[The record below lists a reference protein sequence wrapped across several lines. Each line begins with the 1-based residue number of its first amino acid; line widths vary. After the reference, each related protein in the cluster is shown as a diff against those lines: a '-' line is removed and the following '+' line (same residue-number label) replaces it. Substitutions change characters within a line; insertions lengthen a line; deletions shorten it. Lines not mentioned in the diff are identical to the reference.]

1 MKQAYLAAVIKKH
14 GRRIKQYGE
23 QLPGSFETEMIHDL
37 RVEYKKLRA
46 FLRLLQ
52 MDGTA
57 RHLTMPADIKTVY
70 HAAGHVRDLQL
81 FLQQVLVWAEKE
93 AVAVPG
99 YLQYLHQRLFKAKET
114 LVTTIEHL
122 KAGKVIE
129 YITQEL
135 PAYLE
140 DVAIRKF
147 IHRKVAAVQIIL
159 LALEKD
165 KELHTIRKQLKDIIY
180 NIRIFDS
187 DWGISFPVTAW
198 RSEKCLNDTAA
209 MLGDFNDRCL
219 ALSFLSDSIIDSLPE
234 AERGALRSWR
244 SALLQEKEVC
254 KQQMIEQLAQLHLIS
269 NFERMGK
276 QLKPNG

>member
-52 MDGTA
+52 MDGDA
-57 RHLTMPADIKTVY
+57 RHLTMPVDIKTVY
-70 HAAGHVRDLQL
+70 HAAGNVRDLQL
-81 FLQQVLVWAEKE
+81 FLPQALLQSENGPVPL
-93 AVAVPG
+93 PG
-99 YLQYLHQRLFKAKET
+99 YLQYLQQRLFKAKEI
-114 LVTTIEHL
+114 LVATIEHL

-129 YITQEL
+129 HITHDL
-135 PAYLE
+135 PASLE

-147 IHRKVAAVQIIL
+147 IHRKVAAVQVIL

-165 KELHTIRKQLKDIIY
+165 KELHTVRKQLKDIIY

-198 RSEKCLNDTAA
+198 RSEKRLNDTAA
-209 MLGDFNDRCL
+209 MLGDFNDRCI
-219 ALSFLSDSIIDSLPE
+219 ALSFLSDNIINPLPE
-234 AERGALRSWR
+234 GERGALSSWR

-254 KQQMIEQLAQLHLIS
+254 KQQMIAQLSQLHLIS
-269 NFERMGK
+269 NFERIG
-276 QLKPNG
+276 